1 MALGSKRRNRRT
13 SSSVPVD
20 RRDFQEGVRPPQLAA
35 SFISGLGIVIG
46 RARLHGALKFGGRAP
61 HEMSGICFG
70 DAVRVDAGIA
80 RNLAITGLVSISVS
94 PMVSLPEVSNSR
106 TQPRFN
112 ARMILMRANI
122 VGPSRAATS
131 NSACTAACHSSASCS
146 VVFYALGTA
155 QRLPDAGTEELYCK
169 IKDSLLQRPAVQCST
184 FLRKIWISN
193 SEIGTFRK
201 FYTVSLTSAFEAKAD
216 IPH

>member
-1 MALGSKRRNRRT
+1 
-13 SSSVPVD
+13 
-20 RRDFQEGVRPPQLAA
+20 LAA

-46 RARLHGALKFGGRAP
+46 RARPYGALKFGGRAP

-169 IKDSLLQRPAVQCST
+169 IMDSLLQRLAVQHVLAKDLD
-184 FLRKIWISN
+184 FQFRNWHISKVLH
-193 SEIGTFRK
+193 GFFDFR
-201 FYTVSLTSAFEAKAD
+201 FRS
-216 IPH
+216 